1 MVFQNNVLLGAAGSG
16 TTTYAI
22 DQSIRFN
29 NYDTAYMKRTPSSS
43 GNQRTWTLSM
53 WVKRGE
59 LGNYGLFGTRTGNT
73 TNFFAFEFN
82 SDDLFVQGYASSSQ
96 TLRFETN
103 AHFRDPSAWYN
114 IQLVADTT
122 NAVSTERI
130 RIYVNGERVS
140 SFATATYPTQ
150 NYDTHINSSSYE
162 NAIGCYDTGSDRVFS
177 GYMTDI
183 VMLDGTA
190 ADPSSFG
197 ETNSNG
203 IWVPKD
209 VSGLTF
215 GTNGFHIDGRDSA
228 DLGDDES
235 GQGNDYTAVNLA
247 AHDQVSDS
255 PTNNFATFNSVYA
268 DVTGFTEVT
277 YKNGNLQADGTG
289 SGQFDHTVSTYN
301 LPKSGKW
308 YFEHYLGG
316 RYTGFGIC
324 IVGQEGTISSGY
336 SFGTLSTS
344 QGFGFQDNVVYNGN
358 SATVTF
364 GGQSSSGDIL
374 NCAFDVDNNKVFL
387 GINGTYY
394 AADNGDDGN
403 PSAGTNPT
411 VTTSF
416 SLSTNDI
423 ILGFYFSTADGTS
436 FVNFGQEG
444 TFGGN
449 KTAGGNSD
457 ANGIGNFFNTVPTNY
472 LALCSKN
479 VGG

>member
-1 MVFQNNVLLGAAGSG
+1 MAVFQNNLLAGAAAQSS
-16 TTTYAI
+16 TTPVHTI

-29 NYDTAYMKRTPSSS
+29 DDDSAYMYKDFSGAGNKKQFTISLWLKRSLLGSRQDIWS
-43 GNQRTWTLSM
+43 FNQDVPLTFMADDTL
-53 WVKRGE
+53 RPF
-59 LGNYGLFGTRTGNT
+59 LFGNVTLQ
-73 TNFFAFEFN
+73 TNR
-82 SDDLFVQGYASSSQ
+82 V
-96 TLRFETN
+96 
-103 AHFRDPSAWYN
+103 FRDPSAWYH
-114 IQLVADTT
+114 IVLTVDST
-122 NAVSTERI
+122 NQISTDRI
-130 RIYVNGERVS
+130 RMYINGQRET
-140 SFATATYPTQ
+140 SFSTTVYPSLNADASIWTAGTDLRLFRLVGGT
-150 NYDTHINSSSYE
+150 NYH
-162 NAIGCYDTGSDRVFS
+162 G
-177 GYMTDI
+177 GYAAEI
-183 VMLDGTA
+183 HYLDGYSYG
-190 ADPSSFG
+190 PEYFG
-197 ETNSNG
+197 ETTSNG
-203 IWVPKD
+203 LWIPKEY
-209 VSGLTF
+209 SGSY
-215 GTNGFHIDGRDSA
+215 GTNGFKIDGRDSS

-235 GQGNDYTAVNLA
+235 GQGNDFTTSGLA
-247 AHDQVSDS
+247 AHDQVADS

-268 DVTGFTEVT
+268 DVTGFTDVT
-277 YKNGNLQADGTG
+277 YKNGNLQADAT
-289 SGQFDHTVSTYN
+289 SSQFDHTVSTYN

-364 GGQSSSGDIL
+364 GGQSSLGDIL

-457 ANGIGNFFNTVPTNY
+457 ANGVGNFFNTVPTNY

-479 VGG
+479 LGS